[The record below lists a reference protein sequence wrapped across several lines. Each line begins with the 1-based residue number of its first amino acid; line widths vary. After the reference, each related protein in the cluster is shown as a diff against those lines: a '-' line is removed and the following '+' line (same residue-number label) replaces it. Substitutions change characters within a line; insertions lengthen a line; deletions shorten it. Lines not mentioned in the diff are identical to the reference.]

1 MNAPQ
6 VFTINPTQYAAL
18 VAKAQAA
25 GIPIV
30 GDSGQASKFG
40 VQVQWH
46 YIDPTLTIQVT
57 NTPFFISPES
67 VESDISTLVTETVG
81 S

>member
-6 VFTINPTQYAAL
+6 VFTINPAQYVAL
-18 VAKAQAA
+18 VVKAQAA

-30 GDSGQASKFG
+30 GDSGTASKFG

-46 YIDPTLTIQVT
+46 YIDPTLTIQVM
-57 NTPFFISPES
+57 NTPFFISAET
-67 VESDISTLVTETVG
+67 VEGKISALIAETVG
-81 S
+81 Q